1 MKAIIMI
8 VIIAN
13 KIIIDILR
21 KYLNSFS
28 DNGFSYVSI
37 GHIIKINNDANPLII
52 SSKVWKL

>member
-52 SSKVWKL
+52 SSKV